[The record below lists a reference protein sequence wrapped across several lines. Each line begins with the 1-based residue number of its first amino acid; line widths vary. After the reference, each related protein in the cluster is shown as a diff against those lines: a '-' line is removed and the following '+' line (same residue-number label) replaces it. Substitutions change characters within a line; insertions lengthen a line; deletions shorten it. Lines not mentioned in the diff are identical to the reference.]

1 MVGDRPGDQTLY
13 VIRNGALDPRW
24 SEVRPKLGP
33 VAFTSIKTL
42 IRTQG
47 MGDLYRIYLGAKRD
61 KMPYRLAYIPSD
73 FDVEPEEDFDPKYM
87 RALFDLA
94 YELSRDGYEWAT
106 SPPGVA
112 LP

>member
-1 MVGDRPGDQTLY
+1 M
-13 VIRNGALDPRW
+13 
-24 SEVRPKLGP
+24 GP
-33 VAFTSIKTL
+33 VLRTSIETL

-61 KMPYRLAYIPSD
+61 EMPFRLAYIPSD
-73 FDVEPEEDFDPKYM
+73 FNLKPEEDFDPKYM

-94 YELSRDGYEWAT
+94 YELSRDGYDWET
-106 SPPGVA
+106 SPPGII